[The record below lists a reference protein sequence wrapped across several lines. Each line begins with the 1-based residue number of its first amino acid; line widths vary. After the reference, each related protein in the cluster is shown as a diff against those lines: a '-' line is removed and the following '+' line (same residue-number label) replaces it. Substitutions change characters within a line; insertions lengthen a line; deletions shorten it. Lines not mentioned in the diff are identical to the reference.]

1 MFESLFFDQSVSEP
15 MLRLLAAVIV
25 GGAIGMDRA
34 YRGRAAGFRTHI
46 LVCLASSLLMILMDF
61 QWIYASELRADVIRM
76 DPARMAQGI
85 MTGIGFLGAGV
96 IMQDKQ
102 SVRGLTTAAS
112 IWITATIGIVLGA
125 GYYFAAIV
133 STLLTLITLA
143 LFNKL
148 IDILPMRR
156 YAYLT
161 LKFCR
166 GEQLSEQE
174 VRALLEKSH
183 ITVSSLSYKLEQK
196 GKSLSYQM
204 TVRSTCSESFT
215 EIAELLLETPC
226 VKEFGLRPLGD

>member
-1 MFESLFFDQSVSEP
+1 
-15 MLRLLAAVIV
+15 
-25 GGAIGMDRA
+25 MDRA

-204 TVRSTCSESFT
+204 TVRSTRSESFT

>member
-1 MFESLFFDQSVSEP
+1 MFDAFSYDQSLSEP
-15 MLRLLAAVIV
+15 MLRLMAAVLV

-46 LVCLASSLLMILMDF
+46 LVCLASSLLMILMDL
-61 QWIYASELRADVIRM
+61 QWVLGDDLRADVIRM

-133 STLLTLITLA
+133 STLLTLVTLA

-161 LKFCR
+161 LKFSR
-166 GEQLSEQE
+166 EEQLSESE
-174 VRALLEKSH
+174 VRDLLKQSQ

-196 GKSLSYQM
+196 GRSLTYQM
-204 TVRSTCSESFT
+204 TVRSTRTESFK
-215 EIAELLLETPC
+215 EIAELLLESPR
-226 VKEFGLRPLGD
+226 VQEFGLRPLGD